1 MFGHIVL
8 CNSYRNP
15 ALLAKMTATLQVLSN
30 GRYILGI
37 GAGWKIDEYIAYGY
51 PFPPPRVRIGQL
63 EEAVQIIRRMWTEE
77 SVSFRGKYYHI
88 DNAICSPKPKP
99 VPLIMI
105 GGGGEKLMLKV
116 VAKYADWW
124 NIPNVSV
131 ETYIH
136 KLNVLKK
143 HCRRVGRN
151 YDEIVKTLASI
162 VAIAETEKKARR
174 LAYKNPFID
183 MRREE
188 RYIIG
193 DPEIVIEKIL
203 KYVEIGVK
211 VFILRFADFPQT
223 NGAKLF
229 AKKVISEI
237 I

>member
-105 GGGGEKLMLKV
+105 GGGGEKLML
-116 VAKYADWW
+116 
-124 NIPNVSV
+124 
-131 ETYIH
+131 
-136 KLNVLKK
+136 
-143 HCRRVGRN
+143 
-151 YDEIVKTLASI
+151 
-162 VAIAETEKKARR
+162 
-174 LAYKNPFID
+174 
-183 MRREE
+183 
-188 RYIIG
+188 
-193 DPEIVIEKIL
+193 
-203 KYVEIGVK
+203 
-211 VFILRFADFPQT
+211 
-223 NGAKLF
+223 
-229 AKKVISEI
+229 
-237 I
+237 